1 MTTVY
6 EHFKA
11 QADKSYTNARNALT
25 ANIAQAYANDG
36 EKWDRRAG
44 LLTLEEG
51 QADVADICVNVLVE
65 ETDLRARG
73 IADMIAGRKE

>member
-25 ANIAQAYANDG
+25 ANIAQAYADDG
-36 EKWDRRAG
+36 ELWERRAG
-44 LLTLEEG
+44 MLTLEEG

-65 ETDLRARG
+65 ETDLRVRG
-73 IADMIAGRKE
+73 IADLIGGRK